1 MMMLYNIIQGIRIG
15 QPTFRVGEGNPI
27 AATNIQESL
36 LLLED
41 NAMTVSYEKFDLKEV
56 INASGRMTILGVS
69 KVSQA
74 VLAAQQYG
82 GEHFFEMKICR

>member
-1 MMMLYNIIQGIRIG
+1 MGSPLLEI
-15 QPTFRVGEGNPI
+15 GEGNPI

-36 LLLED
+36 SLLED

-82 GEHFFEMKICR
+82 GEHCVEMADLSV

>member
-1 MMMLYNIIQGIRIG
+1 
-15 QPTFRVGEGNPI
+15 
-27 AATNIQESL
+27 
-36 LLLED
+36 
-41 NAMTVSYEKFDLKEV
+41 MTVSYEKFDLKEV

-82 GEHFFEMKICR
+82 GEHFFEMED